1 MLIAAALH
9 CRPGDGNLP
18 LRFAPVGTQVGTPAW
33 IPDTEEEESAL
44 YELDTG
50 VTKHW
55 FVHLR
60 KINHRASDRTHVK
73 MDTAGHNSRMSS
85 RASSGIP
92 VGNWPSGS
100 SIVSAGLA
108 GKLCSDDATVGGYP
122 VTSSVSNCRRCTLSN
137 GYLATTAGLAAGLA
151 AENWP
156 SGSSIV
162 SAGLAGEV
170 STDRRYFLMSCTT
183 TRREQQ

>member
-1 MLIAAALH
+1 MLSQRPGDRSLPLRFASVGTQVGTPAWTQTLKKRRVPPRILNTLYMLLLYLVLR
-9 CRPGDGNLP
+9 RPGDGNLP

-50 VTKHW
+50 NTKHW

-73 MDTAGHNSRMSS
+73 MDTAGHLSRISS

-108 GKLCSDDATVGGYP
+108 GKASGGCSQQQVKQQA
-122 VTSSVSNCRRCTLSN
+122 R
-137 GYLATTAGLAAGLA
+137 
-151 AENWP
+151 
-156 SGSSIV
+156 
-162 SAGLAGEV
+162 EV
-170 STDRRYFLMSCTT
+170 VVQCL
-183 TRREQQ
+183 QA